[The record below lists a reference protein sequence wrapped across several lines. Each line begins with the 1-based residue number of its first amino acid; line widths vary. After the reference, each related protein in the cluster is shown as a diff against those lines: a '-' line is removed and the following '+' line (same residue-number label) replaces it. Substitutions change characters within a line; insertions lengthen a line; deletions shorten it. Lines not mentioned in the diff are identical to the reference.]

1 MRRLSPALVLLL
13 LALPALAQDVP
24 APPLHFEAGAV
35 LPGGHVLR
43 EAVMLPAKPGPVT
56 LTAQDGR
63 LDWTVAVEH
72 GETRLLQPDGHWAAK
87 AEYHR
92 LMRAGQPACQIY
104 QTTISP
110 EWAVRGADK
119 PGRADYT
126 PADDRI
132 YSFRD
137 TPCP

>member
-1 MRRLSPALVLLL
+1 MRRLLPALLL
-13 LALPALAQDVP
+13 LAPPALAEDAP
-24 APPLHFEAGAV
+24 APSLAFRAETV
-35 LPGGHVLR
+35 LRGGHVLR
-43 EAVMLPAKPGPVT
+43 TAVTLPAKSGPVT
-56 LTAQDGR
+56 LLAEDR
-63 LDWTVAVEH
+63 KLNWTLVVEN
-72 GETRLLQPDGHWAAK
+72 GETRLLDDAGHWVAK

-92 LMRAGQPACQIY
+92 LTRAGQPVCQIY

-119 PGRADYT
+119 PGRADYS

-137 TPCP
+137 APCP